1 MKKMILTIV
10 VLLVILV
17 GMIINKNIEKSQEV
31 KIDEVQAIENYI
43 KKIYG
48 FKEVTFDALP
58 EFDNINNA
66 SQAWLWGV
74 LRKNIESEEITDEI
88 IQGKVE
94 ELFGKEISND
104 FSLKENE
111 YIKYDNETQKYVFEN
126 ITLDAID
133 DEFFINKIEKNKDD
147 YKIQI
152 VEYLVDYTDSENGK
166 IIIKN
171 LNDEVIKETINEEN
185 PDILQIVKDNL
196 DRFSKKNITLVKE
209 NERLIIKKVER

>member
-209 NERLIIKKVER
+209 NERLIIKKVEK

>member
-48 FKEVTFDALP
+48 WKEVTFDALP

-66 SQAWLWGV
+66 SKAWLWGV

-171 LNDEVIKETINEEN
+171 LNDEVIKEIINEEN

-196 DRFSKKNITLVKE
+196 DRFSKKNITLAKE

>member
-48 FKEVTFDALP
+48 WKEVTFDALP

>member
-48 FKEVTFDALP
+48 WKEVTFDALP

-185 PDILQIVKDNL
+185 LDILQIVKDNL